1 MCCLLVPWTLDL
13 YSFDEWQQQGR
24 QRDWLSLY
32 HERLSQHL
40 SQASQPLHS
49 DGNFNRSLILQNIIE
64 VKAIPTKHKD
74 MLKILAGIERWH
86 VGLPYEP
93 RMQTAPQHLKITPT
107 DLVVR
112 TKKRAMRFCN
122 L

>member
-40 SQASQPLHS
+40 SKASQPLHS
-49 DGNFNRSLILQNIIE
+49 DVDFNRSLIQQNIIE

-74 MLKILAGIERWH
+74 MLTSWRDREMAHWSAIPHQNADSSSTS
-86 VGLPYEP
+86 
-93 RMQTAPQHLKITPT
+93 QNQPT
-107 DLVVR
+107 DLVVT
-112 TKKRAMRFCN
+112 TKKRA
-122 L
+122 